1 MKSGS
6 QHVVTAVKSYSLLNS
21 VTSSGRSIKT
31 SCKCFDSQMILILW
45 VFHITL
51 HGGLNST
58 LYSESSLVIFFLT
71 CLRYGLSI
79 AQLSSRI
86 SQGLSC
92 PLVLSVLP
100 SNTQGGIQE
109 SGCYIY
115 NASRTLCFAFN
126 RLSLR
131 IYFGC
136 QGIFSHKQCPKTV

>member
-6 QHVVTAVKSYSLLNS
+6 QHVTAVKSYSLLNS

-58 LYSESSLVIFFLT
+58 LYSESSLVIFSLT

-92 PLVLSVLP
+92 PLVLSVLT

-115 NASRTLCFAFN
+115 NASRMLCFAFN
-126 RLSLR
+126 WLYLR